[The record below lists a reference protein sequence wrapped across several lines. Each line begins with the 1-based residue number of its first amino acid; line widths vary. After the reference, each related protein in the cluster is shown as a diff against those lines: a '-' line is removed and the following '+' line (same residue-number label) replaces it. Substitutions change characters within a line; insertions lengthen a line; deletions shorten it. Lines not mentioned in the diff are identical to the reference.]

1 MLQLSVMGGLRSRDL
16 DVEWR
21 QISQQRTGTVESVAH
36 RVITQLLKSVAASLA
51 AFAIDFAILVA
62 LTEAAGL
69 HYLLSAGVSFLIGT
83 TVSYVLSI
91 AWVFPVRR
99 FSSKAAEYLLY
110 IAVGAVGLALNEA
123 LLWVFT
129 EAAGIF
135 YMASKVIAA
144 ALIFFWNFG
153 ARKLI
158 LFSAGAGERR

>member
-1 MLQLSVMGGLRSRDL
+1 
-16 DVEWR
+16 VETLAR
-21 QISQQRTGTVESVAH
+21 KGIA
-36 RVITQLLKSVAASLA
+36 QLLKSVLVSLV

-69 HYLLSAGVSFLIGT
+69 HYLLSAALSFLVGA
-83 TVSYVLSI
+83 TVSWALSVI
-91 AWVFPVRR
+91 WVFPVRR
-99 FSSKAAEYLLY
+99 FSSKAVEYLLF
-110 IAVGAVGLALNEA
+110 IAVGVVGLGLNEA

-129 EAAGIF
+129 EPLGIF

-158 LFSAGAGERR
+158 LFAARGGGHP